1 MSKKEQ
7 SKTKRPAWRPKTDDP
22 KQTIT
27 FGLKTS
33 EIEILGG
40 KKAVASISIENAE
53 KEIKRIK
60 KLKK

>member
-1 MSKKEQ
+1 MKKE
-7 SKTKRPAWRPKTDDP
+7 KKLPWRPKTDDP

-27 FGLKTS
+27 FGIKSS
-33 EIEILGG
+33 EIELLGG
-40 KKAVASISIENAE
+40 KKAVASMSIENAE